1 VTVCVAVKGP
11 LHPVA
16 VAVIVEVPLQP
27 AMKETAP
34 LDVLIEFPADVLVPS
49 KAYVIPVELFAV
61 AV

>member
-1 VTVCVAVKGP
+1 
-11 LHPVA
+11 VA